1 MKTLIASIQK
11 DLLAVLVNRDLMEM
25 GSFAKVRNWTSLFLA
40 FQLQLEGFE
49 GGEGAAVYGCWCV
62 WNFTIKRKE
71 YKKISIRVNEFVHL
85 LYIFHDVLHYPF
97 GNLWPVTIF
106 GTHPFNGKSS
116 PIFNASHFGWRAGRL
131 VFKKNAINTVRRFL
145 SVHQIST
152 NVLWNLN
159 LAMKMLTAGTL
170 MDLTLVLVKRGTVET
185 APYAKVMERG

>member
-25 GSFAKVRNWTSLFLA
+25 ESFAKVRNWTSLFLA

-71 YKKISIRVNEFVHL
+71 YKKISMRVNEFVHL

-97 GNLWPVTIF
+97 GNLWPVTILEL
-106 GTHPFNGKSS
+106 THSMGS
-116 PIFNASHFGWRAGRL
+116 PHLFSMHPILGDGPGGW
-131 VFKKNAINTVRRFL
+131 FSKKNAINTVRRFL
-145 SVHQIST
+145 SMHQIST